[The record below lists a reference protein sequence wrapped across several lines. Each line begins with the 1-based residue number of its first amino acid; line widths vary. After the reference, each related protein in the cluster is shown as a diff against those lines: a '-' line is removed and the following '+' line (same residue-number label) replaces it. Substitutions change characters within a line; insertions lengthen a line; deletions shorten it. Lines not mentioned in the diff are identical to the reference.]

1 MVIVICLHVWCD
13 AGTQFPNTWSQTWS
27 SAHRLLEQI
36 PSTTDNC
43 LKFMLQIGQLF
54 GVLFLSKKHICQ
66 EFAQAYLLI

>member
-1 MVIVICLHVWCD
+1 MYGVMLAPSSQI
-13 AGTQFPNTWSQTWS
+13 AGVRRGAQRTVSWNRS
-27 SAHRLLEQI
+27 LE
-36 PSTTDNC
+36 TDNC